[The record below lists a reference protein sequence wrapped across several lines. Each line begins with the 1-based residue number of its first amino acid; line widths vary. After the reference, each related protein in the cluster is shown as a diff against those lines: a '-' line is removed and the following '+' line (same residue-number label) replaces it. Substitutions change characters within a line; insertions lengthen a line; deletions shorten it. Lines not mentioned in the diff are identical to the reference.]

1 MNMKTL
7 LPLLTL
13 TLLTLAL
20 LTSCM
25 TPRRLKRF
33 CANCPTQ
40 TTILSKDCTYI
51 YRDTFE
57 VQLPQDSTFLRLYLK
72 CVNGQVVA
80 SREIKE
86 LGKLIDI
93 EYKLIDSILQVKAFT
108 IDTASILAAYE
119 KTMQKKS
126 TQERVVVQAEPES
139 RWLIYTL
146 CVLIAAL
153 IAVLIYAFRAI
164 TKLIASKSEY

>member
-1 MNMKTL
+1 MKTL
-7 LPLLTL
+7 LPLLL
-13 TLLTLAL
+13 L

-25 TPRRLKRF
+25 TPRRFEKF

-40 TTILSKDCTYI
+40 TTIISKDCTYI

-93 EYKLIDSILQVKAFT
+93 EYRLIDSILHVKALT
-108 IDTASILAAYE
+108 VDTASILAAYE
-119 KTMQKKS
+119 KVMRKES

-146 CVLIAAL
+146 CFLIAAL
-153 IAVLIYAFRAI
+153 IAVLIYAFRVI
-164 TKLIASKSEY
+164 TRLIASKSEG

>member
-1 MNMKTL
+1 MKTL
-7 LPLLTL
+7 L
-13 TLLTLAL
+13 TLLTLSI
-20 LTSCM
+20 LTSCL
-25 TPRRLKRF
+25 TEKRRQKI

-40 TTILSKDCTYI
+40 TTIISKDCTYI
-51 YRDTFE
+51 YRDTMQ
-57 VQLPQDSTFLRLYLK
+57 VQIPQDSTFLRLYLK

-93 EYKLIDSILQVKAFT
+93 EYKLIDSILQVKAST
-108 IDTASILAAYE
+108 VDTASILAAYE
-119 KTMQKKS
+119 KVMRKES
-126 TQERVVVQAEPES
+126 TQERVVVQAKPES

-153 IAVLIYAFRAI
+153 IAVFIYAFRVI
-164 TKLIASKSEY
+164 TKLIASKSEHLI